1 MIAVTLTLSVLI
13 SLLFLGLGGVIGWI
27 AKDVVVQKNTAF
39 YPMHPEFLDED
50 GNIIADEIMSVR
62 FENPEELGEDH
73 Y

>member
-1 MIAVTLTLSVLI
+1 MIAVTLTLSALI

-27 AKDVVVQKNTAF
+27 AKDVVIQKNTAF

>member
-1 MIAVTLTLSVLI
+1 MIAVTLTLSALI
-13 SLLFLGLGGVIGWI
+13 SLLFLGLGGVIGWL
-27 AKDVVVQKNTAF
+27 AKDVVNQKNTAF